1 MKISKKRLKQIIFEE
16 MQNIDQVEE
25 ITEEGNPLEGKT
37 DITQED
43 VDAAL
48 EDLRAR
54 LGPDFES
61 AKAEAMAQLPDYLKP
76 SLQEADPVTTSMGII
91 ATAVLIMYMYHY
103 IRTEDEPSDD
113 SGISDPKYARKDV
126 DPRYR

>member
-1 MKISKKRLKQIIFEE
+1 MKISKKRLKQIILEE

-37 DITQED
+37 TITQED

-54 LGPDFES
+54 LGPDFEE

-103 IRTEDEPSDD
+103 IRTDDETSD

>member
-1 MKISKKRLKQIIFEE
+1 MKISKKRLKQIILEE

-37 DITQED
+37 DITQGD

-48 EDLRAR
+48 EDLRAQ
-54 LGPDFES
+54 LGPDFEKV
-61 AKAEAMAQLPDYLKP
+61 KAEAMAQLPDYLKGS

-103 IRTEDEPSDD
+103 IRTDDEPTD